1 MAFSVTANPDNLGTL
16 NPGGSVDVTFTF
28 AGVPNEVTDNAL
40 VPFSLGG
47 ESVTVALAVTL
58 EEPDPQIGTIVVP
71 GGLTATL
78 LSIDDTQAVIHFAR
92 S

>member
-1 MAFSVTANPDNLGTL
+1 MAFGVTATPDTLGTF
-16 NPGGSVDVTFTF
+16 NPGDSVDVTFTF
-28 AGVPNEVTDNAL
+28 TGVPAEVTGNNL
-40 VPFSLGG
+40 VTFLLGS

-58 EEPDPQIGTIVVP
+58 DEPDPQVGDIVLLP
-71 GGLTATL
+71 GLTATV